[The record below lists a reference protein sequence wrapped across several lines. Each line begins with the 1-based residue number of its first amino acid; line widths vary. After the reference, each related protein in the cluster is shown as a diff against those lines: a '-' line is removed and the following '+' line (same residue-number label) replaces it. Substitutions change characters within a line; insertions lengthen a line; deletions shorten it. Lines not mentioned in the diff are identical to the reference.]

1 MRTMKCKS
9 EKLFARLTA
18 ASILIFG
25 PVRQLCS
32 GLPAN
37 IPVTLKIVQIVSS
50 SSAQFRRKQ
59 KAPDSFKNLSPGKY
73 KVEEIAGGWISRY

>member
-1 MRTMKCKS
+1 MKCKS
-9 EKLFARLTA
+9 EKLFARSTA
-18 ASILIFG
+18 ASIFG

-37 IPVTLKIVQIVSS
+37 IPVTLQIVQIVSS

-73 KVEEIAGGWISRY
+73 KVEEIAGG